1 MYRITYWLL
10 YGHYCYSLALGTLRF
25 RYDFN
30 SNKVHITPF
39 ITYYSAVMNVLA
51 LTTLPWTYYT
61 AVCTLLRNERVGRL
75 LLYVFIAAKTLR
87 LLAVALVIVYNWQRR
102 RDILKFIRDINH
114 LRYVYFSRFP
124 VPFEWQRR
132 FEVKIIKNIISGVL
146 VDALRLITVIGV
158 NKNQMNVP
166 FIISNVLFSL
176 ISNILYLNMSHYY
189 FALRTITLFGNVLNR
204 QFADI
209 IKAAKSV
216 THLRDQQLCRKQFKA
231 RCLTL
236 SRELD
241 ELALVHI
248 QLQSL
253 ALRINDIL
261 KWQGVGV
268 LLNMFILNISLIHT
282 IYSVLWVGEFTIS
295 QYGWVSVL
303 MGVYYLVYTVD
314 MVDFLITTLEHVGV
328 FHKTSALLE
337 LHTNLPQMDKE
348 FERSVESFQL
358 QLSINEYHLSLLG
371 LFNFNSECVFSM
383 FASVV
388 VNSILIIQFDY
399 QYFQ

>member
-30 SNKVHITPF
+30 SNKAHITPF

-61 AVCTLLRNERVGRL
+61 AVCTFLKNERVSRL
-75 LLYVFIAAKTLR
+75 GLYVFIATKTLR

-114 LRYVYFSRFP
+114 LRCVYFARFP
-124 VPFEWQRR
+124 LPFEWQRR
-132 FEVKIIKNIISGVL
+132 FEIKIIKNMLSGIL
-146 VDALRLITVIGV
+146 FDALRLIIVLGV
-158 NKNQMNVP
+158 HKNQVNVT

-176 ISNILYLNMSHYY
+176 ISNILYLNMNHYY
-189 FALRTITLFGNVLNR
+189 FAMRTIILFGNVLNR
-204 QFADI
+204 QLADI
-209 IKAAKSV
+209 IKSAKSV
-216 THLRDQQLCRKQFKA
+216 TRLRDHQRCRKQFKA

-241 ELALVHI
+241 ELALVHV

-268 LLNMFILNISLIHT
+268 LLNVFILNISLIHT

-303 MGVYYLVYTVD
+303 MGIAYLVYTVD
-314 MVDFLITTLEHVGV
+314 MVDFFVTILEHVRV
-328 FHKTSALLE
+328 FHKSSIHLE
-337 LHTNLPQMDKE
+337 LHANLPQMNKE

-358 QLSINEYHLSLLG
+358 QLSTNEYQMSLLG

-388 VNSILIIQFDY
+388 ANSILIIQFDY